1 MSTNTQNLLLALVAV
16 GAFALLLQTLFV
28 IALMVMMGRA
38 VKRLKEELGQYRSAI
53 MPLILKTRDLVD
65 RIGPSLE
72 DTANDL
78 TVITRRL
85 REQTAEIRSAA
96 NEIIDR
102 TRHQANRVDS
112 MVTSVFDRV
121 ERAGVFV
128 SDTVARPMRQL
139 TGIIASVKAAVETFV
154 EPHSGHHPPAPLS
167 GTLRYSDGESTPEP
181 RTTGT
186 TGSYHS

>member
-1 MSTNTQNLLLALVAV
+1 MSANTQNLLLALVAV

-28 IALMVMMGRA
+28 VALMVMIGRA
-38 VKRLKEELGQYRSAI
+38 AKRLKEELEQYRSTV

-78 TVITRRL
+78 SVITRRL
-85 REQTAEIRSAA
+85 REQTAEIQSAA

-102 TRHQANRVDS
+102 TRNQANRVDS

-121 ERAGVFV
+121 ERAGIFV
-128 SDTVARPMRQL
+128 SDTVAKPMRQL
-139 TGIIASVKAAVETFV
+139 TGIIAWVKAAVETFV

-167 GTLRYSDGESTPEP
+167 NTLRYSDGESIPEP

-186 TGSYHS
+186 TGGYHS

>member
-28 IALMVMMGRA
+28 IALMVMIGRA
-38 VKRLKEELGQYRSAI
+38 VKRLKEELEQYRSTV

-78 TVITRRL
+78 SVITRRL
-85 REQTAEIRSAA
+85 REQTAEIQSAA

-102 TRHQANRVDS
+102 TRNQANRVDS

-128 SDTVARPMRQL
+128 SDTVAKPIRQL

-154 EPHSGHHPPAPLS
+154 EPHSGHHSRAPLS
-167 GTLRYSDGESTPEP
+167 GTLRYSDSEGIPEP

-186 TGSYHS
+186 TGGYHS